1 MKNLIIPAFFIAL
14 LLSFTSCNLE
24 DIFVSHHTI
33 HVVADANAIVTPSTD
48 QKVKHNSDLSI
59 SITPKAGCNID
70 SVLVDGVNIGV
81 LKSYIFKNITTDHSI
96 TVKASTK
103 VFYTVAAVYDTAK
116 GTVSPK
122 DTTVEKGKSATFKIT
137 PDPGYL
143 IESLKDDGN
152 VLPPIDIYTVRNI
165 SENDTFEVSF
175 KKDSIMYPLLS
186 YTWYQD
192 SLTIL
197 INGVWE
203 DWSGNP
209 LKMTVNFNSD
219 WTTIISYGG
228 NIYSDYKWSLDK
240 ISNPITI
247 NFGGSSTKL
256 EFISEQKMIISEFNP
271 QGYLCRYTYI
281 NKGNKIV
288 LQ

>member
-33 HVVADANAIVTPSTD
+33 HVVADANTIVTPSGD
-48 QKVKHNSDLSI
+48 QKVKHNSDLTISI
-59 SITPKAGCNID
+59 SPKAGFNID

-81 LKSYIFKNITTDHSI
+81 LKSYIFKNITTDHNI
-96 TVKASTK
+96 TVRASTK
-103 VFYTVAAVYDTAK
+103 VFYTVTAIYDTTK

-175 KKDSIMYPLLS
+175 KKVSIMWPLLN

-192 SLTIL
+192 SLTVL
-197 INGVWE
+197 INGNWV
-203 DWSGNP
+203 DFTDDP
-209 LKMTVNFNSD
+209 LKIVVNFNSD
-219 WTTIISYGG
+219 GTTKSLYGG
-228 NIYSDYKWSLDK
+228 NIYDLKWSLDK
-240 ISNPITI
+240 TYKPVII
-247 NFGGSSTKL
+247 NLFGVPNKL
-256 EFISEQKMIISEFNP
+256 EFISEQKIVVSRYNG